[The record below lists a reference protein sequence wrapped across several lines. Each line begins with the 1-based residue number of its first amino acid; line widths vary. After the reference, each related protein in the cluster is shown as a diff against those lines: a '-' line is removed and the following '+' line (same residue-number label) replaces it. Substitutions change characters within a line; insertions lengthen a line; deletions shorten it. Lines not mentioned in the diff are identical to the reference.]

1 MAAKPTKSP
10 AAGASKDGGKKD
22 DGSGAERR
30 KRLMLGLM
38 VVGALVLGGGG
49 TAGVLYFFGLLG
61 SGEPAHRKTAVLTLG
76 APALVDL
83 PEALVD
89 LKVGTCRSP
98 YLRFIMTV
106 EVSSE
111 SVAAV
116 NDAMPRLQDAI
127 QQHLRG
133 KERQDLA
140 GTEGADRLR
149 NEAREIVNR
158 VVAPV
163 TINGVLFKKFVLQ

>member
-1 MAAKPTKSP
+1 MAAKPTKPP

-22 DGSGAERR
+22 DGSGGGRR
-30 KRLMLGLM
+30 KRLMLALM
-38 VVGALVLGGGG
+38 VVGALLLGGGG
-49 TAGVLYFFGLLG
+49 TTGILYFFGLLG
-61 SGEPAHRKTAVLTLG
+61 SGEPAHRKTAVITRG

-98 YLRFIMTV
+98 YLRFIMTID
-106 EVSSE
+106 VSSE
-111 SVAAV
+111 NVAAV
-116 NDAMPRLQDAI
+116 NDALPRILDAV
-127 QQHLRG
+127 QQHLRN
-133 KERQDLA
+133 KERQELV
-140 GTEGADRLR
+140 GIEGADRLR

-158 VVAPV
+158 VIAPV